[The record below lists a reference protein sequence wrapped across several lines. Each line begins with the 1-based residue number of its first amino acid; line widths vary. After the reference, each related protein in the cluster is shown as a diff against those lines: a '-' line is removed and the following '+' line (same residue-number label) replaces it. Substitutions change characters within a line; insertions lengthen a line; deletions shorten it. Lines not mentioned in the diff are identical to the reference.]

1 MTGLQR
7 ALVIAGLIIL
17 IIMSAFFIYR
27 NQILSNIG
35 DFLIIRDPLSP
46 ADVIHVIAGDDYRTE
61 HAIQL
66 YKQGYA
72 KLIFFTGG
80 WCTFHSYYHGEH
92 GLQLALAQ
100 GIPREAI
107 VYDDSPVLST
117 YDETLLVKKYLDE
130 KYVQYPIIIVVSDP
144 FHMRRAQWTN
154 FHIFGNQAN
163 VLMSPVPFDQ
173 TPFKQQWWS
182 DARSKQYVVTE
193 YKKIVY
199 YYFRY
204 QLSFTWLSFLD
215 KD

>member
-27 NQILSNIG
+27 NQILSNVG
-35 DFLIIRDPLSP
+35 DYLIIRDPLSP

-80 WCTFHSYYHGEH
+80 WCTFHNYYHGEH

-107 VYDDSPVLST
+107 VYDDSPVLG
-117 YDETLLVKKYLDE
+117 
-130 KYVQYPIIIVVSDP
+130 
-144 FHMRRAQWTN
+144 TN
-154 FHIFGNQAN
+154 
-163 VLMSPVPFDQ
+163 
-173 TPFKQQWWS
+173 
-182 DARSKQYVVTE
+182 
-193 YKKIVY
+193 
-199 YYFRY
+199 
-204 QLSFTWLSFLD
+204 
-215 KD
+215 